1 MFDWLLFLYG
11 GVDFEGESIQEKL
24 FVFLRNV
31 SLHFS
36 RTKGGTKT
44 LTLVNPALPSPSTPT
59 HPFSSSLFFLIG
71 IVFHLIFLRFK
82 PYFGTQRFIN
92 KGRVPKKWKSMFIS
106 S

>member
-59 HPFSSSLFFLIG
+59 HPFSSSLFFSHWDC
-71 IVFHLIFLRFK
+71 F
-82 PYFGTQRFIN
+82 
-92 KGRVPKKWKSMFIS
+92 S
-106 S
+106 SDIPQIQTIIWHTKNHK